1 MDHSKNGLLFVLMSM
16 VVVVAVAVIMV
27 MVMVMV
33 MSMVVVTMIVV
44 VTMVVM
50 VMMFMSMPMT
60 LGYRP
65 SVIEPEFWNC
75 VPDDSTE
82 VAHPSQSFSD
92 VILSVGR

>member
-16 VVVVAVAVIMV
+16 VVAVAVAVIMA
-27 MVMVMV
+27 MVMV
-33 MSMVVVTMIVV
+33 MSMVIVTMIMV

-65 SVIEPEFWNC
+65 SVIEPEFWHC